1 MNFKFVRLIAQIF
14 RPVYPNLLL
23 FRPLVWIRI
32 LATVFAARDYSNPK
46 KIKSH
51 PPNSY
56 YFNNYNNANH
66 QWGRWKCPVD
76 SCCRAES
83 NAHWIGRPHEK
94 SKKLLRPVLNL
105 SKSLDL
111 NGSVNAADAMM
122 ESPSEIMHDL
132 ATMFGQRRI
141 YFRKKAA
148 FLLWRDYTRKKVV
161 KRLKKDLMEK
171 ERVSRKQIQ

>member
-1 MNFKFVRLIAQIF
+1 MQTISEADENAPSTRVAEQSLT
-14 RPVYPNLLL
+14 LTGLED
-23 FRPLVWIRI
+23 RI
-32 LATVFAARDYSNPK
+32 
-46 KIKSH
+46 
-51 PPNSY
+51 
-56 YFNNYNNANH
+56 
-66 QWGRWKCPVD
+66 
-76 SCCRAES
+76 
-83 NAHWIGRPHEK
+83 EK

-171 ERVSRKQIQ
+171 ERVS